1 MTGSIEILPEIDAV
15 REEEDFDHGR
25 LHAYLRDRLAGADR
39 PMEVKRFT
47 GGRSNLTY
55 LLRFDGQ
62 EWVLR
67 RPPLGPLPVGGHDM
81 KREYRVLSRLW
92 KAFKP
97 APRAMLF
104 CDDPSII
111 GAPFFVMERRKGIV
125 IRTNEPTPAELG
137 DRPETFRKLSSAI
150 IDTLADLHAVNYKA
164 VGLSTLGRPEGF
176 VRRQIVGWMDRW
188 ERAKTREVPLMNKL
202 GKWLLENMPPAQ
214 PPVLL
219 HNDFFL
225 HNIMFGAGDPGR
237 VAGIFD
243 WEMSTLGDPMVDL
256 GNTLAFWREKTD
268 PQELIGMAQAE
279 IHTFHPGFI
288 SRDEAMQRYARRTG
302 RDLSHVYFYWAFSHW
317 KNATIGE
324 QIYVRYVR
332 GQTTD
337 PRFAIMEPFAPALAR
352 AAAAVAGGLG
362 FHE

>member
-1 MTGSIEILPEIDAV
+1 MTENLEILPEIDAV
-15 REEEDFDHGR
+15 REEEEFDHAR
-25 LHAYLRDRLAGADR
+25 LHAYLRGRLPDADR

-47 GGRSNLTY
+47 GGHSNLTY
-55 LLRFDGQ
+55 LLRFDGR
-62 EWVLR
+62 EWVVR
-67 RPPLGPLPVGGHDM
+67 RPPLGPLPPGGHDM
-81 KREYRVLSRLW
+81 KREYRVLARLW
-92 KAFKP
+92 EAFKP

-111 GAPFFVMERRKGIV
+111 GSPFFVMERRKGIV
-125 IRTNEPTPAELG
+125 IRTNQPMPVELG

-150 IDTLADLHAVNYKA
+150 IDTLADLHAVDYHA
-164 VGLSTLGRPEGF
+164 IGLSTLGRPKGF
-176 VRRQIVGWMDRW
+176 VHRQIVGWMDRW
-188 ERAKTREVPLMNKL
+188 ERAKTRELPLMNKL
-202 GKWLLENMPPAQ
+202 GKWLLENMPPEQ

-225 HNIMFGAGDPGR
+225 HNIMFDADDPGH
-237 VAGIFD
+237 VVGVFD

-268 PQELIGMAQAE
+268 PQELIGITQGE
-279 IHTFHPGFI
+279 IHTFQPGFI
-288 SRDEAMQRYARRTG
+288 SRNEAMQRYAQRTG
-302 RDLSHVYFYWAFSHW
+302 RDLSNIYFYWAFSHW

-337 PRFAIMEPFAPALAR
+337 PRFAIIGTYAPALAH
-352 AAAAVAGGLG
+352 AAAWVASRLG
-362 FHE
+362 FRE